1 MPAGVPV
8 ATLAIGTAG
17 AKNAALLAVS
27 ILALRDEKLRA
38 ALERFRREQTEKVL
52 SAELPK

>member
-27 ILALRDEKLRA
+27 ILANKRPPLRA
-38 ALERFRREQTEKVL
+38 KLKAFREQQKRKVL
-52 SAELPK
+52 EDSLS